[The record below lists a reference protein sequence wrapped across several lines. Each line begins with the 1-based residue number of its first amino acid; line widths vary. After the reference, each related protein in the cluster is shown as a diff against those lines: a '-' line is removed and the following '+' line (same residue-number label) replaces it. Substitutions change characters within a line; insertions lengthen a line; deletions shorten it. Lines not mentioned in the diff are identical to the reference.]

1 MKAIIIDDAAQ
12 ARRLLRLMLKDIS
25 SGIDILAEAEN
36 AAVALEKISISK
48 PDLLFLDIEMPG
60 RSGLQ
65 LLEDL
70 SAQNLEIE
78 TIFITAYNQ
87 YAIQAFHLSAVDYL
101 LKPFRKAE
109 LQAAIEKAKKRVELR
124 QQAAQYS
131 ALLNNLKSDSQ
142 QTLSIP
148 LQYGSEYLPVNDIEY
163 IEADGAYSVFHLV
176 GGRKI
181 VVSKNLKHYEDTLC
195 GLPQFAKLNRSFIA
209 NIRFVKAL
217 LSADRGTVLL
227 QSGKSIKLSP
237 GHKESFLQKVGEQ
250 NL

>member
-1 MKAIIIDDAAQ
+1 
-12 ARRLLRLMLKDIS
+12 MLKDIS